1 MFPEHSYRLCIWMF
15 VVKRSNRIWTTNP
28 RWFQIQVWSGQ
39 SFFFCVP
46 DSKSQTKPSFFV
58 VSQFPPFVVIFFE
71 LHLGSRLNNIYA
83 VCLQLRII
91 RFICHSVLLIYFSPP
106 SSCLPFMAV
115 CLSPSLLTNAFP
127 HLLLFL
133 STECKTMSHLWHR
146 KKASSLLDLTLTP
159 PLPFFLGCLW
169 ARTSAGGSH
178 PPTSAPAVLF
188 AVLSVWNPNLLPW
201 TLIV

>member
-15 VVKRSNRIWTTNP
+15 VVKWSNRIWTTNP

-91 RFICHSVLLIYFSPP
+91 RFICHSVLLIYFS
-106 SSCLPFMAV
+106 
-115 CLSPSLLTNAFP
+115 LLHP
-127 HLLLFL
+127 VFL
-133 STECKTMSHLWHR
+133 SWLSAYPPPCLQMHFHTCCSSFPQNVRRCHIYDIER
-146 KKASSLLDLTLTP
+146 KHQV
-159 PLPFFLGCLW
+159 C
-169 ARTSAGGSH
+169 
-178 PPTSAPAVLF
+178 
-188 AVLSVWNPNLLPW
+188 W
-201 TLIV
+201 TLL